1 MNNPTSTTG
10 AETVGVKLRIP
21 YALPLIEDREIKE
34 VIDTLQSNWLSRGPK
49 TLEFERKFAASVN
62 SPHAIG
68 LNSCTAGLHLALL
81 AYGVGPGDEV
91 ITTPYT
97 FIATVNTIIH
107 CGGTPVFVDI
117 DPITMNIN
125 ADLLEQA
132 VTSRTKAIIPVHFAG
147 LPCEMDKIQ
156 QIAER
161 YQLKIIEDAAHAVH
175 TEYKGRK
182 IGSIGDVTCF
192 SFYATKN
199 LTTGEGGMVT
209 SKDEEIADRIRVLS
223 LHGMDKN
230 AWNRY
235 SEKGSWYYEVQEPGF
250 KYNMTDMQAA
260 LGLVQL
266 GKLAYMQELREL
278 YAAMYNSA
286 FSRNEALILPADS
299 SEHRHA
305 WHLYVIRLKEELLNI
320 SRAEMIEQLQ
330 EAGIGTSVHF
340 IPVPHHPYY
349 RRLGFAMEDY
359 PETKRAYEAAISLP
373 LYPGMAVEEVN
384 YVIFHVTRLLAAHR
398 R

>member
-1 MNNPTSTTG
+1 MNNLTSTQG
-10 AETVGVKLRIP
+10 AATVGIQLRIP
-21 YALPLIEDREIKE
+21 YALPLIDEREIQE
-34 VIDTLQSNWLSRGPK
+34 VIHSLKSNWLSRGPK
-49 TLEFERKFAASVN
+49 TLEFEESFAASVG
-62 SPHAIG
+62 SPLAIG

-97 FIATVNTIIH
+97 FVATVNTIIH
-107 CGGTPVFVDI
+107 CGATPVFVDI
-117 DPITMNIN
+117 DPVTMNLN
-125 ADLLEQA
+125 PDLLEQA
-132 VTSRTKAIIPVHFAG
+132 VTSRTKVVIPVHFAG
-147 LPCEMDKIQ
+147 LPCEMDQIL

-175 TEYKGRK
+175 TKYKERM

-209 SKDEEIADRIRVLS
+209 TRDEEIADRIRMLS

-235 SEKGSWYYEVQEPGF
+235 TEKGSWYYEVQQPGF
-250 KYNMTDMQAA
+250 KYNMTDIQAA

-266 GKLAYMQELREL
+266 SKLSYMQDLREL
-278 YAAMYNSA
+278 YAAMYTSA
-286 FSRNEALILPADS
+286 FSSNEALILPADLPG
-299 SEHRHA
+299 HRHA
-305 WHLYVIRLKEELLNI
+305 WHLYVIRLQEDMLSI
-320 SRAEMIEQLQ
+320 SRSEMIELLK

-340 IPVPHHPYY
+340 IPVPQHPYY
-349 RRLGFAMEDY
+349 RRLGFSVDDY
-359 PETKRAYEAAISLP
+359 PETKKAYEAAISLP
-373 LYPGMAVEEVN
+373 LYPGMTIEEVN
-384 YVIFHVTRLLAAHR
+384 YVSYHVNRIVDAHKR
-398 R
+398 